1 MSGPGAIM
9 TSPVLPAEP
18 VGRVVFATAT
28 LSFVGGFVDVVGF
41 IALFGL
47 FTAHVTGNFIMLGL
61 EMVHAT
67 KLAIAK
73 LLAVPIFIAM
83 VALTRLFVL
92 HFEEKG
98 ESPWREMLL
107 AQAALLAC
115 FMIAGGMT
123 TPHEDPNDLGP
134 VVAGLLGV
142 MAMAV
147 QNAGSRHILANHG
160 PTTMMT
166 GNTTQ
171 AVIDLVDLLRGL
183 PEETPASQ
191 EAIET
196 AGSGDPRLYRRRV
209 ARCPLLCHLL
219 LLVYDRP
226 HRGAA
231 RRRVDGGGEACDER
245 LNLAGGEGMMTSA
258 LPSRD
263 ARHP

>member
-1 MSGPGAIM
+1 MSRA
-9 TSPVLPAEP
+9 
-18 VGRVVFATAT
+18 VFATAT

-73 LLAVPIFIAM
+73 LLAVPIFIVM

-92 HFEEKG
+92 HYEKKG

-107 AQAALLAC
+107 AQVTLLAC

-142 MAMAV
+142 AAMAV
-147 QNAGSRHILANHG
+147 QNAGSRLILANHG

-171 AVIDLVDLLRGL
+171 AVIDLVDLPSRASRGD
-183 PEETPASQ
+183 PTSQ

-196 AGSGDPRLYRRRV
+196 ARSGHPRLYRRRV
-209 ARCPLLCHLL
+209 ARRPLLCHLL
-219 LLVYDRP
+219 VLVFDRS

-231 RRRVDGGGEACDER
+231 RGGGIVA
-245 LNLAGGEGMMTSA
+245 
-258 LPSRD
+258 
-263 ARHP
+263 ARPAMGA

>member
-1 MSGPGAIM
+1 M

-73 LLAVPIFIAM
+73 LLAVPIFIVM

-92 HFEEKG
+92 HYEKG
-98 ESPWREMLL
+98 DSPWREMLL
-107 AQAALLAC
+107 AQAALLTC

-123 TPHEDPNDLGP
+123 TPHDDPNDFGP

-142 MAMAV
+142 AAMAV
-147 QNAGSRHILANHG
+147 QNAGSGLILANHG

-171 AVIDLVDLLRGL
+171 AVIDLLDLLRGL
-183 PEETPASQ
+183 PDETPQ
-191 EAIET
+191 
-196 AGSGDPRLYRRRV
+196 DRKRLK
-209 ARCPLLCHLL
+209 
-219 LLVYDRP
+219 LLVP
-226 HRGAA
+226 AFLAFTVGALL
-231 RRRVDGGGEACDER
+231 G
-245 LNLAGGEGMMTSA
+245 A
-258 LPSRD
+258 LPYVTFSFWCLIIPIVALLAVTAMVATRPTM
-263 ARHP
+263 AA

>member
-1 MSGPGAIM
+1 M

-18 VGRVVFATAT
+18 VSRSVFATAT

-47 FTAHVTGNFIMLGL
+47 FTAHVTGNFIMLGV

-67 KLAIAK
+67 QLAIAK
-73 LLAVPIFIAM
+73 ILAVPIFIVM

-92 HFEEKG
+92 HYEKKG

-115 FMIAGGMT
+115 FMIAGGLT
-123 TPHEDPNDLGP
+123 APHEDANDLGT

-142 MAMAV
+142 AAMAV
-147 QNAGSRHILANHG
+147 QNAGSRLILQNHG

-171 AVIDLVDLLRGL
+171 AVIDLVDILRGL
-183 PEETPASQ
+183 PEEIPQARKRLKLLVPAIL
-191 EAIET
+191 AFT
-196 AGSGDPRLYRRRV
+196 AGALLGALSYVTFSFWCLIVPIV
-209 ARCPLLCHLL
+209 ALLA
-219 LLVYDRP
+219 VAVIV
-226 HRGAA
+226 AA
-231 RRRVDGGGEACDER
+231 RPAMGA
-245 LNLAGGEGMMTSA
+245 
-258 LPSRD
+258 
-263 ARHP
+263 

>member
-1 MSGPGAIM
+1 M
-9 TSPVLPAEP
+9 TEPVLPVEP
-18 VGRVVFATAT
+18 VGRAIGATAT

-73 LLAVPIFIAM
+73 LLAVPIFIVM

-92 HFEEKG
+92 HYEKRG
-98 ESPWREMLL
+98 QSPWREMLL

-115 FMIAGGMT
+115 FMIAGGLT
-123 TPHEDPNDLGP
+123 APHEDPNELGP

-142 MAMAV
+142 AAMAV
-147 QNAGSRHILANHG
+147 QNAGSRLILANHG

-171 AVIDLVDLLRGL
+171 AVIDLVDTCAAFPRNTRKRSAVAFSPDGGRLLR
-183 PEETPASQ
+183 
-191 EAIET
+191 
-196 AGSGDPRLYRRRV
+196 
-209 ARCPLLCHLL
+209 
-219 LLVYDRP
+219 
-226 HRGAA
+226 RG
-231 RRRVDGGGEACDER
+231 RQDGH
-245 LNLAGGEGMMTSA
+245 A
-258 LPSRD
+258 LEFGKHQSCWR
-263 ARHP
+263 

>member
-1 MSGPGAIM
+1 M

-73 LLAVPIFIAM
+73 LLAVPIFIVM

-92 HFEEKG
+92 HYEKKG
-98 ESPWREMLL
+98 DPHGGRCCW
-107 AQAALLAC
+107 QAALLTC

-123 TPHEDPNDLGP
+123 TPHDDPNDFGP

-142 MAMAV
+142 AAMAV
-147 QNAGSRHILANHG
+147 
-160 PTTMMT
+160 
-166 GNTTQ
+166 
-171 AVIDLVDLLRGL
+171 
-183 PEETPASQ
+183 
-191 EAIET
+191 
-196 AGSGDPRLYRRRV
+196 
-209 ARCPLLCHLL
+209 
-219 LLVYDRP
+219 
-226 HRGAA
+226 
-231 RRRVDGGGEACDER
+231 
-245 LNLAGGEGMMTSA
+245 
-258 LPSRD
+258 
-263 ARHP
+263 

>member
-1 MSGPGAIM
+1 M

-47 FTAHVTGNFIMLGL
+47 FTAHVTGNFIMLSL
-61 EMVHAT
+61 EMVHTT

-73 LLAVPIFIAM
+73 LLAVPIFIVM

-92 HFEEKG
+92 HYEKKG
-98 ESPWREMLL
+98 DSPWREVLL
-107 AQAALLAC
+107 AQAALLTC

-123 TPHEDPNDLGP
+123 TPHQDPNDLGP

-142 MAMAV
+142 AAMAV
-147 QNAGSRHILANHG
+147 QNARLILANHG

-183 PEETPASQ
+183 PDETPQARKRLKLLVPAS
-191 EAIET
+191 
-196 AGSGDPRLYRRRV
+196 PLPP
-209 ARCPLLCHLL
+209 ARC
-219 LLVYDRP
+219 
-226 HRGAA
+226 
-231 RRRVDGGGEACDER
+231 
-245 LNLAGGEGMMTSA
+245 SA
-258 LPSRD
+258 PSPMSPS
-263 ARHP
+263 HSGV

>member
-1 MSGPGAIM
+1 MM
-9 TSPVLPAEP
+9 SPVLPAEP

-73 LLAVPIFIAM
+73 LLAVPIFIVL

-92 HFEEKG
+92 HYEKKG

-123 TPHEDPNDLGP
+123 TPMRIQTISARWWP
-134 VVAGLLGV
+134 VSSASWQWRCRMPGAAL
-142 MAMAV
+142 
-147 QNAGSRHILANHG
+147 ILANHG

-171 AVIDLVDLLRGL
+171 AVIDLVDLLRGV
-183 PEETPASQ
+183 PEETPQARKRLKLLVP
-191 EAIET
+191 AILAFT
-196 AGSGDPRLYRRRV
+196 AGALLGALSYVTFSFWCLIVPIV
-209 ARCPLLCHLL
+209 ALLA
-219 LLVYDRP
+219 VAWMV
-226 HRGAA
+226 AA
-231 RRRVDGGGEACDER
+231 RLV
-245 LNLAGGEGMMTSA
+245 MSA
-258 LPSRD
+258 
-263 ARHP
+263 